1 MNEQQPN
8 RIDEAVAAALP
19 DRHRPPFRPA
29 QSRRLCNAQFALPA
43 APRRQT
49 CLNSPMQNEQL
60 ICSTP
65 PAIDIEVQ
73 RARKTSPFLSLAE
86 VWAGHRKMRI
96 ALLFPRR
103 QSCPTRHAMIAALRE
118 AAPD

>member
-43 APRRQT
+43 APRRQL
-49 CLNSPMQNEQL
+49 C
-60 ICSTP
+60 
-65 PAIDIEVQ
+65 
-73 RARKTSPFLSLAE
+73 R
-86 VWAGHRKMRI
+86 MRRPV
-96 ALLFPRR
+96 L
-103 QSCPTRHAMIAALRE
+103 AALR
-118 AAPD
+118 AAELANWMASGGDYLSSMHQPVD